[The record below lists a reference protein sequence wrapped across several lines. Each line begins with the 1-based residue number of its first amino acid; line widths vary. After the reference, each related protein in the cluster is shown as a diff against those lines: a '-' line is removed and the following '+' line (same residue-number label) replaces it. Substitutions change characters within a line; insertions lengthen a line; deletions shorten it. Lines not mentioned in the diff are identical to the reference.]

1 VRVIAE
7 TTPLLAVQDLL
18 VRRGGAAVLTLP
30 HLTLAPGE
38 RLAVVG
44 PNGAGKSTLLE
55 VLALLRPPTQGQ
67 VWFAGQ
73 PVPRHPGELVQLRRR
88 LGVVFQRP
96 LLLSGTLRE
105 NVALGLRLR
114 GQSAATAHS
123 AAAAWL
129 DRLGIAHLAGRRA
142 AQVSVGE
149 AQRASLA
156 RALAGAPEVL
166 LLDEP
171 FAALDS
177 LARAAL
183 LDTLDVVLAEAGC
196 AMVLITHDWR
206 EVRRLAEQVVVLF
219 DGRVAQAGAVA
230 AVEARPAT
238 PQVAALLAA
247 AQ

>member
-1 VRVIAE
+1 MTVEA
-7 TTPLLAVQDLL
+7 TPLLAVYDLL
-18 VRRGGAAVLTLP
+18 VRRGGATVLTVP
-30 HLTLAPGE
+30 HLALARGE

-55 VLALLRPPTQGQ
+55 VLALLRLPTRGR
-67 VWFAGQ
+67 VVFAGQ
-73 PVPRHPGELVQLRRR
+73 PVRGQPGELVRLRRR
-88 LGVVFQRP
+88 MGVVFQRP
-96 LLLSGTLRE
+96 LLLSGTLGE

-114 GQSAATAHS
+114 GQPPAMAHAT
-123 AAAAWL
+123 AAAWL
-129 DRLGIAHLAGRRA
+129 ERLGIAHLAGRTAR
-142 AQVSVGE
+142 QVSVGE

-183 LDTLDVVLAEAGC
+183 LATLDASVAAAGC
-196 AMVLITHDWR
+196 AVVLVTHDWR
-206 EVRRLAEQVVVLF
+206 EVRRLAGRVVVLF
-219 DGRVAQAGAVA
+219 DGQVVQTGPVA
-230 AVEARPAT
+230 AVEAHPAT

-247 AQ
+247 AR

>member
-1 VRVIAE
+1 MPVPIEAGAI
-7 TTPLLAVQDLL
+7 LAVRELRVQ
-18 VRRGGAAVLTLP
+18 RGRQEVLYVPSLSI
-30 HLTLAPGE
+30 APGE

-55 VLALLRPPTQGQ
+55 VLALLRPPTSGQ
-67 VWFAGQ
+67 VWVAGQ
-73 PVPRHPGELVQLRRR
+73 PVRRHAGELVRLRRR

-96 LLLSGTLRE
+96 LLLRGTLRE

-114 GQSAATAHS
+114 GQPPAPARATAD
-123 AAAAWL
+123 AWL
-129 DRLGIAHLAGRRA
+129 TRLGVGHLAGRDARA
-142 AQVSVGE
+142 VSVGE

-156 RALAGAPEVL
+156 RALVAAPDAL

-183 LDTLDVVLAEAGC
+183 LDTLEEVLRDTACAVVL
-196 AMVLITHDWR
+196 VTHDWR
-206 EVRRLAEQVVVLF
+206 EVRRLAERVVVLF
-219 DGRVAQAGAVA
+219 GGTVVQTGSVAT
-230 AVEARPAT
+230 VEARPAT
-238 PQVAALLAA
+238 PNIAALLSA

>member
-1 VRVIAE
+1 MPTEGAAI
-7 TTPLLAVQDLL
+7 LAVQGLR
-18 VRRGGAAVLTLP
+18 VRRGRREVLAVP
-30 HLTLAPGE
+30 ALTLAPGE

-55 VLALLRPPTQGQ
+55 VLALLRRPTSGQ
-67 VWFAGQ
+67 VWVAGE
-73 PVPRHPGELVQLRRR
+73 PVRWQAAELVRLRRR
-88 LGVVFQRP
+88 MGVVFQRP
-96 LLLSGTLRE
+96 LLLSGTLQD

-114 GQSAATAHS
+114 GQSRATAQ
-123 AAAAWL
+123 AAAAVWL
-129 DRLGIAHLAGRRA
+129 ARLGVGHLADRA
-142 AQVSVGE
+142 AGAVSVGE

-156 RALAGAPEVL
+156 RALAGAPDVL

-183 LDTLDVVLAEAGC
+183 LVALEVSLREAACAVVL
-196 AMVLITHDWR
+196 VTHDWR
-206 EVRRLAEQVVVLF
+206 EVRRLAERVVVVF
-219 DGRVAQAGAVA
+219 DGAVVQIGSVA
-230 AVEARPAT
+230 AIEEQPAT